1 MSLFSAPNVDRLIA
15 RGDVEGLTKAAR
27 YKKDPALAE
36 RAREA
41 LTDKIDYLISQLD
54 TRNLRRLVMVREAL
68 VAAGK
73 PAVKAMIFVHTDKQ
87 SVHRRQDV
95 TYVLGEAGDP
105 EAVPVLIDALRDTDP
120 LLRQLAAEALGK
132 IGDEQAAEPLRLA
145 ALRDDNERVRRAA
158 TKAHQRL
165 VPAS

>member
-1 MSLFSAPNVDRLIA
+1 M
-15 RGDVEGLTKAAR
+15 
-27 YKKDPALAE
+27 
-36 RAREA
+36 
-41 LTDKIDYLISQLD
+41 
-54 TRNLRRLVMVREAL
+54 
-68 VAAGK
+68 
-73 PAVKAMIFVHTDKQ
+73 
-87 SVHRRQDV
+87 
-95 TYVLGEAGDP
+95 LGEAGDP